1 MGLNLKILK
10 MSPALYTESFAD
22 RTDHFADV
30 FVRVNVA
37 YGYDVMTFES
47 KQPTIVLSC
56 LVLCR
61 ISASPGTPTVRW
73 STEWNFILNSKMVF
87 HHPIYTV

>member
-1 MGLNLKILK
+1 MDPDQPADLDIQFLKQDISRLSMVMVK
-10 MSPALYTESFAD
+10 YSWNIYKDNEQSYVIFYMSRA
-22 RTDHFADV
+22 
-30 FVRVNVA
+30 
-37 YGYDVMTFES
+37 M
-47 KQPTIVLSC
+47 SC

-61 ISASPGTPTVRW
+61 ISASPGTPPVRW

>member
-1 MGLNLKILK
+1 MEGHIKYPKSSGDDLLLQ
-10 MSPALYTESFAD
+10 TSFS
-22 RTDHFADV
+22 DHGDHIFWKGK
-30 FVRVNVA
+30 RR
-37 YGYDVMTFES
+37 ERRH
-47 KQPTIVLSC
+47 

-61 ISASPGTPTVRW
+61 ISASPGTPPVRW